1 MWESIPP
8 QAEEDAVAQGS
19 IRKEMQSAL
28 IVRYADKKNNSFVAN
43 SRTSSVS
50 RSGVTV
56 YRQGDALRVEYDFSR
71 QKEQFVIPVVY
82 ALEGERFTAEILF
95 DEIRE
100 YGETRIVE
108 VKLLPYFGAGK
119 TGEEGFLFVP
129 DGSGAIVDFGNT
141 RSWASGYA
149 KQVYGRDPAK
159 SDYAY
164 ASSQEQVYMP
174 VYGVCREG
182 SAFLAVLSRGDA
194 NASIEATQAGSSSE
208 YASVAPVFSYRL
220 LDQMKMQDKY
230 GTEKSITFESRR
242 TVEENP
248 QVTFLFAPRETAGL
262 AGMAGLYRAWLMEK
276 EGLSRLSSP
285 QAKPLFLDI
294 YGVSQKKERA
304 AGFSEISRW
313 TDPSGAKRR
322 SPASPRKARN
332 RAANCFTP
340 WTTSASAA
348 EAGAGGPSTAP
359 RPTCC
364 RPACLNTNTR
374 PISGPSTRKTRSGFT

>member
-1 MWESIPP
+1 M
-8 QAEEDAVAQGS
+8 
-19 IRKEMQSAL
+19 
-28 IVRYADKKNNSFVAN
+28 
-43 SRTSSVS
+43 
-50 RSGVTV
+50 
-56 YRQGDALRVEYDFSR
+56 EYDFSR
-71 QKEQFVIPVVY
+71 QKEQFIIPVVY

-194 NASIEATQAGSSSE
+194 NG
-208 YASVAPVFSYRL
+208 
-220 LDQMKMQDKY
+220 LDRGD
-230 GTEKSITFESRR
+230 
-242 TVEENP
+242 
-248 QVTFLFAPRETAGL
+248 
-262 AGMAGLYRAWLMEK
+262 
-276 EGLSRLSSP
+276 
-285 QAKPLFLDI
+285 
-294 YGVSQKKERA
+294 
-304 AGFSEISRW
+304 
-313 TDPSGAKRR
+313 
-322 SPASPRKARN
+322 
-332 RAANCFTP
+332 
-340 WTTSASAA
+340 
-348 EAGAGGPSTAP
+348 AGGQQQRIRLGRPGIFLPPS
-359 RPTCC
+359 RPDENAGQI
-364 RPACLNTNTR
+364 RHREKHHL
-374 PISGPSTRKTRSGFT
+374 